1 MVLDHPDLP
10 DSMLVWWPE
19 KTILEFVKLYID
31 LWNTGAIITFNHHGV
46 SGHINHQAI
55 ASALSRLVHSEP
67 QFPMMFML
75 RSRSLI
81 EKYTSIILSVP
92 FSLYRHNRNH
102 ESFLPELT
110 HPKSHPT
117 RDKKHLANIV
127 LKTSIYP
134 NKTNDNLS
142 SLNLTS
148 SNLDSNHPLID
159 GVSEPNNTDHQESI
173 NMTLTAPMKRITDSR
188 LSTHSSVLIFK
199 PTKYYKGRRAFNQ
212 HISQQV

>member
-1 MVLDHPDLP
+1 MRALCWVFGIYSKHCMVLDHPDLP

-55 ASALSRLVHSEP
+55 ASAL
-67 QFPMMFML
+67 
-75 RSRSLI
+75 
-81 EKYTSIILSVP
+81 
-92 FSLYRHNRNH
+92 RHNRNH

-148 SNLDSNHPLID
+148 SNLDSNHTLID

>member
-1 MVLDHPDLP
+1 DWPPNGTNLNPDGLINLFQGGIAKGLGIKRAREMRALCWVFGIYSKHCMVLDHPDLP

-31 LWNTGAIITFNHHGV
+31 LWNTGADIYEFKHWLGLIQFLFIIIQIITFNHHG
-46 SGHINHQAI
+46 AI
-55 ASALSRLVHSEP
+55 ASALSEP

-127 LKTSIYP
+127 
-134 NKTNDNLS
+134 
-142 SLNLTS
+142 
-148 SNLDSNHPLID
+148 
-159 GVSEPNNTDHQESI
+159 
-173 NMTLTAPMKRITDSR
+173 
-188 LSTHSSVLIFK
+188 VLIFK
-199 PTKYYKGRRAFNQ
+199 PTKYYKAEGPS
-212 HISQQV
+212 ISTFATSLVQKILVDL